1 MLIFGGIIEDF
12 TLYTAVFKHF
22 IGTFHAHLNISFQ
35 ADCKGAMGLTA
46 AHAAIFEQKVLAPR
60 GTINAA
66 VQRIILNNFEQN
78 IRTFP
83 IVQIN
88 KDRIFCQNPGELW

>member
-1 MLIFGGIIEDF
+1 MKSD
-12 TLYTAVFKHF
+12 AV
-22 IGTFHAHLNISFQ
+22 
-35 ADCKGAMGLTA
+35 TA
-46 AHAAIFEQKVLAPR
+46 AHAAIFEQEVLAPR

-78 IRTFP
+78 IRTFL